1 MVNEF
6 ELCKKNEIVG
16 DKIRMELAVHSV
28 IMTDHDDD
36 SIDSDDDDVEYFNMM
51 DLCVSLTYTLEIGEF
66 HERDKFQWTEVTGG
80 ANGTLDGIK
89 KIQTFDFAFKMN
101 HIK

>member
-1 MVNEF
+1 
-6 ELCKKNEIVG
+6 
-16 DKIRMELAVHSV
+16 MELAVHSV

-66 HERDKFQWTEVTGG
+66 HERDKF
-80 ANGTLDGIK
+80 
-89 KIQTFDFAFKMN
+89 
-101 HIK
+101 